1 MALTYK
7 IKNVLMQ
14 QKGRTG
20 LWRKIP
26 PAFLSYRCPTF
37 GSVALC
43 LDFANLWSSLV
54 NIRGP
59 WYGPL
64 FQSFVRGIR
73 AFIQLLGGSFLDLFR
88 ESLGA
93 FNDKGDGQDNQK
105 RGEYRL
111 ENVA

>member
-14 QKGRTG
+14 KKGRTG

-26 PAFLSYRCPTF
+26 TF
-37 GSVALC
+37 GSVASFFAVPLPFLC